1 MNINLDRLREQLK
14 TTSAS
19 LIEAINS
26 GDTEKVNAC
35 LEEYGRAY
43 MSAHSDGSAER
54 IMEQLNSNI
63 LTARGLKPMTV
74 EERTFISDLIKV
86 SKSDNPRQA
95 LTEVPLALPR
105 TMIDTILEDIRT
117 EHPLLAHIDLRS
129 TEFNVRAI
137 YTESGSFKAAWGP
150 ITGKI
155 VTELSAEVKALDS
168 TQHKLTAFLPIPK
181 PFIDFAPE
189 WVASIVY
196 AILEESYANGMEDVV
211 INGTGKDQPIGMLKD
226 LKKPVAEGVYSD
238 KDVEKITAIDQET
251 YPKLVAKLSKTA
263 SGNARVFD
271 RVLLICNPADY
282 LTKICPA
289 TTVLR
294 TDGSYALDAFPFP
307 TVAIQCASVP
317 EGKAILGIENGYL
330 LTIGVGKNGTIDYS
344 DQAQFLDDNRV
355 YTIKGYGN
363 GRPKNNNSFV
373 VIDIS
378 KLEVLVQKVKV
389 VGTVSTKEEPA
400 V

>member
-1 MNINLDRLREQLK
+1 MNINLDRLREKLK

-26 GDTEKVNAC
+26 GDTERVNAC
-35 LEEYGRAY
+35 LEEYGKTY
-43 MSAHSDGSAER
+43 MSVHDDGSTER

-63 LTARGLKPMTV
+63 LTARGLKPMTA
-74 EERTFISDLIKV
+74 EERTFINDLIKV

-137 YTESGSFKAAWGP
+137 YTESGSFKATWGS

-155 VTELSAEVKALDS
+155 ATELSAEVKALDS

-196 AILEESYANGMEDVV
+196 AILEEGYANGMEDGV

-238 KDVEKITAIDQET
+238 KDVVKITAIDQET
-251 YPKLVAKLSKTA
+251 YPPLVAKLSKTA
-263 SGNARVFD
+263 SGKARVLD
-271 RVLLICNPADY
+271 HVVLICNPADY

-294 TDGSYALDAFPFP
+294 TDGSYANDVFPFP
-307 TVAIQCASVP
+307 TRAIQCASVP

-330 LTIGVGKNGTIDYS
+330 LTIGVGKNGAIDYS
-344 DQAQFLDDNRV
+344 DQVQFLDDNRV
-355 YTIKGYGN
+355 YTVKGYGN
-363 GRPKNNNSFV
+363 GRPKDNNSYI

-378 KLEVLVQKVKV
+378 KLAVLLQKVQI
-389 VGTVSTKEEPA
+389 VGTVSTKAESGE
-400 V
+400 